1 MGCLLSMRAAHARL
15 SNGCAGIRVCCAP
28 IRADYYVVS
37 PHKYRRMRR
46 LYASISWHSYRTPR
60 AKGPMGPD
68 TLSAGWPRGFA
79 SRRPSLLPNGI
90 SIIQPGGPA

>member
-1 MGCLLSMRAAHARL
+1 MGPLLSMRAAHARL

-28 IRADYYVVS
+28 IRADYVVVS

-60 AKGPMGPD
+60 AIGPSALYWPD
-68 TLSAGWPRGFA
+68 GSGYPV
-79 SRRPSLLPNGI
+79 RRLAERLRLP
-90 SIIQPGGPA
+90 PA